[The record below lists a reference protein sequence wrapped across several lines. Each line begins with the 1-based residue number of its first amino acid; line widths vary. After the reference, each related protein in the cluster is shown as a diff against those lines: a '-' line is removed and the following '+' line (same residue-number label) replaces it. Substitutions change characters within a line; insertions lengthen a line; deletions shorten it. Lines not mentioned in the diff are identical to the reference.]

1 MTNKHKTVKKPSKAT
16 PTLNDGS
23 KLNKPYSASIWQKH
37 LVPPPKHPSKNAT
50 IKRCSSSMRR
60 LGFRF
65 QPWVSVGNL
74 VLDLR
79 RRVPGVSLNRVLNEG
94 FLLRLGQRSE
104 DELRLRCRLAQLLH
118 EEHELMQTGRVILR
132 SGAFLDPYAAKLI
145 EGNEKLSV
153 KLGRQPL
160 GALTGTKEVN
170 VVKRLLAR
178 REAVV
183 QEILDIQNKLLPSE
197 EYVLKSERFSKSR
210 RRRRD
215 KNKPFGM
222 GGA

>member
-1 MTNKHKTVKKPSKAT
+1 MSNIHENAKKPSDAT
-16 PTLNDGS
+16 PTSNDSS
-23 KLNKPYSASIWQKH
+23 KSNKSDSASVWQKH
-37 LVPPPKHPSKNAT
+37 LAPPPKHPSKNAT
-50 IKRCSSSMRR
+50 IKRCGSSRGR
-60 LGFRF
+60 VGFRW
-65 QPWVSVGNL
+65 QPWVSVESL
-74 VLDLR
+74 VRDLR
-79 RRVPGVSLNRVLNEG
+79 RRFPDVSLNRVLNEG